1 MKRQIITFLAIA
13 SITISAI
20 ARQPARGYRG
30 FIDWNNSY
38 RTTAVWGP
46 SDRIS
51 TFYTGFST
59 SHGYQLNPMF
69 YIGAGLDYEYC
80 SKISSN
86 ILSLFAEGR
95 ADMQLDR
102 YTPFGDIRLGY
113 NFASGGGVYFSPSIG
128 YRFNWGRKAGINL
141 GLGLTLQGYSADVYE
156 IINNPN
162 GYVISTKIG
171 THHGAVAFFSFR
183 VGIDF

>member
-30 FIDWNNSY
+30 FIDWSNSY

-46 SDRIS
+46 SDRLP

-59 SHGYQLNPMF
+59 SHGYQLNPMI

-95 ADMQLDR
+95 ADMQFDR

-113 NFASGGGVYFSPSIG
+113 NFASGGGIYFSPSIG

-183 VGIDF
+183 LGIDF